1 MQIGQRLRII
11 EPRAFRHETFDE
23 LQDTISAIEKAAQN
37 LAGVGA
43 FEIVLHRVAWSV
55 VFLVIVLLWL
65 RRWQWL
71 ASLRMQPQVLAMFT
85 LSALVLALN
94 WLTYVWAVSNGHV
107 IDASLGYFINPLVS
121 VALGYFVLHERLR
134 RWQWAAVALATAGV
148 AWLAAL
154 GPHIPWVGIV
164 IAVSFAVY
172 GLMRKTAAL
181 GALEG
186 LALETLLLAPPAI
199 ALLAWWTVQGSGGLA
214 GRSPA
219 TLAWLIGLGPM
230 TSIPL
235 LMFAAGARRIS
246 LATLGLLQYV
256 SPTIQLAL
264 GVWVFGE
271 ALGSERLA
279 GFTLI
284 WIALALFSIE
294 SWLHARRR

>member
-1 MQIGQRLRII
+1 MSRGVLRAALAYTLWGLF
-11 EPRAFRHETFDE
+11 PLYFRE
-23 LQDTISAIEKAAQN
+23 

>member
-1 MQIGQRLRII
+1 MSRGVLQAALAYTLWGLF
-11 EPRAFRHETFDE
+11 PLYFRE
-23 LQDTISAIEKAAQN
+23 

-55 VFLVIVLLWL
+55 VFLAIVLLWL

-294 SWLHARRR
+294 SWMHARRR

>member
-1 MQIGQRLRII
+1 MSRGVLQAALAYTLWGLF
-11 EPRAFRHETFDE
+11 PLYFRE
-23 LQDTISAIEKAAQN
+23 

>member
-1 MQIGQRLRII
+1 MSRGVLRAALAYTLWGLF
-11 EPRAFRHETFDE
+11 PLYFRE
-23 LQDTISAIEKAAQN
+23 

-55 VFLVIVLLWL
+55 VFLAIVLLWL